1 MNHLP
6 ILLAEVSEFVDTVSV
21 ERNVLTS
28 GLSQLSVI
36 LLSLLGVIL
45 TAFIGVFVFRKQLLR
60 RKRRHHHH
68 HRKSSAVAPGQGG
81 HDSAPPSEIKISK
94 KRRRVRRKHR
104 HRNPTLAETR
114 GLPPNRDEQSM
125 APPLS

>member
-45 TAFIGVFVFRKQLLR
+45 ITFIGVFIFRKQLLR
-60 RKRRHHHH
+60 RKRRHHH
-68 HRKSSAVAPGQGG
+68 RKSSSVVPGQNGD
-81 HDSAPPSEIKISK
+81 DSAAPSEVKMHK

>member
-1 MNHLP
+1 MSHLP
-6 ILLAEVSEFVDTVSV
+6 VLFAEVSEFADTVSV

-28 GLSQLSVI
+28 GLSQLSIILLALLAVI
-36 LLSLLGVIL
+36 LI
-45 TAFIGVFVFRKQLLR
+45 AFIGVLVFRKQLLR

-68 HRKSSAVAPGQGG
+68 RKSSSVVPGQNG

-104 HRNPTLAETR
+104 HLNPTLAETR